1 MNGIDFSFQTD
12 YICYTY
18 FPNYALKG
26 ISQWDTRR
34 DVNAR
39 DAFVL
44 DENALYGIAQF
55 NKYAPGAQCR
65 N

>member
-1 MNGIDFSFQTD
+1 MNGIEFYFQID

-18 FPNYALKG
+18 FPNYDLKG

-34 DVNAR
+34 DVYAR

-44 DENALYGIAQF
+44 DENALYGSAQF